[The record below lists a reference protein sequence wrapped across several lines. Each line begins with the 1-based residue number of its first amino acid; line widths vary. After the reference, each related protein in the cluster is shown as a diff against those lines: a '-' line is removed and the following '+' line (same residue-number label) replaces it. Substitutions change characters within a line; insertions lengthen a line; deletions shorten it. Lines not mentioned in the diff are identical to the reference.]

1 MILQLA
7 TSDFL
12 TVLGENWV
20 LVLLGV
26 LIALMIGCLG
36 GYLIGNTSLRTK
48 VTADMDGLERDKE
61 IHKAV
66 LDNVGIG
73 IAVYDQ
79 TGAIFCNETIFRFQ
93 DFLKG
98 GLPKTID
105 AFLNEFDNGNMLKSN
120 YILSCE
126 NGINVVRVN
135 YCVGRKI
142 YEIKV
147 IRKTGDQTDKYFSGE
162 VLNLVIVDDITQIKD
177 DERRQK
183 DLAANVS
190 HELKTPLTSINNSVF
205 SIINACGKGKMP
217 ERDNLLT
224 WSQRIQ
230 DNSTRM
236 QDIVNDF
243 LVLSQ
248 CSHASRMGIF
258 DIRDCVDQAYAAI
271 ADYPGCRGVVFT
283 LPDDTPMPLLY
294 GNHKLII
301 RCIINL
307 LTNAVKYINYDGK
320 TARNQ
325 IHVSIIRID
334 DRVAVQVEDNGRGIP
349 AKDIDHLFERF
360 YRVDNSGSREV
371 GGSGIGLA
379 IAKEIADMHDGVISV
394 SSVFGNGATFTLSL
408 PTAKTVFRGVS
419 QDAQTGVI
427 SDKPLYRAAAYFMG
441 LQECEAAKS
450 LGYTD
455 LDKLVDD
462 YESISETDVPARDKA
477 LAELLK
483 AFGNERFHSLEEEL
497 LSVEDYDEVDGP
509 VTGLDEE
516 DIVETTPEAESGVF
530 VMEADPVIP
539 EQPETETKTE
549 SQAETETSVKA
560 AEPEKTEPAG
570 ETETAKTETPAVKE
584 EVVETPSVSESASA
598 VDAVS
603 EALAQPPEPE
613 ETEPE
618 PVPQKTEEE
627 ILKEQFERAMAEKA
641 AAKAEA
647 ERLEKEKQL
656 LAKEEARKLLTQP
669 VVQISA
675 DQKKTVSQ
683 IKRENLDKKTIHP
696 ITNGKRYNRGRV
708 SPGEGDADNTKPE
721 QSAEKSGGEIK
732 SSLKKILDD
741 SSHKRLK

>member
-1 MILQLA
+1 MLVLVGVLVA
-7 TSDFL
+7 L
-12 TVLGENWV
+12 VLGC
-20 LVLLGV
+20 
-26 LIALMIGCLG
+26 LI
-36 GYLIGNTSLRTK
+36 GYLVGNTSLRGK
-48 VTADMDGLERDKE
+48 VTADMDGLERDML

-66 LDNVGIG
+66 LDSVGIG
-73 IAVYDQ
+73 MAVYDK
-79 TGAIFCNETIFRFQ
+79 TGAIFANETIFKFQ

-98 GLPKTID
+98 GLPNTID
-105 AFLNEFDNGNMLKSN
+105 DFLNEFDNGNLLKSN

-147 IRKTGDQTDKYFSGE
+147 IRKTGEQSDKYFSGE
-162 VLNLVIVDDITQIKD
+162 ILNLVIVDDITQIKD

-217 ERDNLLT
+217 DRDNLLT

-248 CSHASRMGIF
+248 CSHTSRMGIF
-258 DIRDCVDQAYAAI
+258 DIRDCVEQAYACM
-271 ADYPGCRGVVFT
+271 ADYPGSRGVVFT

-325 IHVSIIRID
+325 IHVSIHMID

-408 PTAKTVFRGVS
+408 PTAKTVFSGVT

-427 SDKPLYRAAAYFMG
+427 SEKPLYRAAAYFMG
-441 LQECEAAKS
+441 LQECEAVKS

-455 LDKLVDD
+455 LAKIVEE
-462 YESISETDVPARDKA
+462 YESINETDVPARDKA
-477 LAELLK
+477 LSELLK
-483 AFGNERFHSLEEEL
+483 AFGKERFASLEEEL
-497 LSVEDYDEVDGP
+497 LSVEDYDEIDGP
-509 VTGLDEE
+509 VTGLDAE
-516 DIVETTPEAESGVF
+516 DIAETTPEDQTVSE
-530 VMEADPVIP
+530 P
-539 EQPETETKTE
+539 EQSQPVLSDNMTVTISETPD
-549 SQAETETSVKA
+549 
-560 AEPEKTEPAG
+560 EPEEAEPAG
-570 ETETAKTETPAVKE
+570 EKQI
-584 EVVETPSVSESASA
+584 ESAPVSA
-598 VDAVS
+598 ERSDID
-603 EALAQPPEPE
+603 
-613 ETEPE
+613 
-618 PVPQKTEEE
+618 EEE
-627 ILKEQFERAMAEKA
+627 LLKEQFERARAQRAAE
-641 AAKAEA
+641 KAEA
-647 ERLEKEKQL
+647 ERIEKEQQL
-656 LAKEEARKLLTQP
+656 QAKAEARKLLTQP

-675 DQKKTVSQ
+675 DQKPAQQTKKDV
-683 IKRENLDKKTIHP
+683 IDRKTIHP
-696 ITNGKRYNRGRV
+696 ITTGKRYNRGRV
-708 SPGEGDADNTKPE
+708 TPEAEDAQAPKPE
-721 QSAEKSGGEIK
+721 QPAEKPGSEIK

-741 SSHKRLK
+741 SAPQHLK

>member
-1 MILQLA
+1 MIEPS
-7 TSDFL
+7 TSDLL
-12 TVLGENWV
+12 TVLGENWMLV
-20 LVLLGV
+20 LVGV
-26 LIALMIGCLG
+26 LVALILGCLI
-36 GYLIGNTSLRTK
+36 GYLIGNTSLRGK
-48 VTADMDGLERDKE
+48 VTANMDGLERDMM

-66 LDNVGIG
+66 LDSVGIG
-73 IAVYDQ
+73 MAVYDN
-79 TGAIFCNETIFRFQ
+79 TGAIFANETIFKLQ

-98 GLPKTID
+98 GLPQTID
-105 AFLNEFDNGNMLKSN
+105 DFLTEFDNGNMLKSN

-135 YCVGRKI
+135 YYVGRKI

-147 IRKTGDQTDKYFSGE
+147 IRKSGEQSGKYFNGE

-217 ERDNLLT
+217 ERDSLLI

-248 CSHASRMGIF
+248 CSHTSRMGIF
-258 DIRDCVDQAYAAI
+258 DIRDCVEQAYAGMS
-271 ADYPGCRGVVFT
+271 DYPGSRGVVFT

-325 IHVSIIRID
+325 IHVSIHVID

-408 PTAKTVFRGVS
+408 PTAKTVFSGVTA
-419 QDAQTGVI
+419 DAQTGVI
-427 SDKPLYRAAAYFMG
+427 SEKPLYRAAAYFMG
-441 LQECEAAKS
+441 LQECEAVKS

-455 LDKLVDD
+455 LDKYVAE
-462 YESISETDVPARDKA
+462 YEAISETDVPARDKA
-477 LAELLK
+477 LTELLR
-483 AFGNERFHSLEEEL
+483 AFGKERFASLEDEL
-497 LSVEDYDEVDGP
+497 LSIDDFDDIDGP
-509 VTGLDEE
+509 VTGLEAE
-516 DIVETTPEAESGVF
+516 DLVQTTPEAEVTA
-530 VMEADPVIP
+530 EAEEPQAVDTAPEVRTVPV
-539 EQPETETKTE
+539 ETEE
-549 SQAETETSVKA
+549 A
-560 AEPEKTEPAG
+560 ADVVVSE
-570 ETETAKTETPAVKE
+570 AVKE
-584 EVVETPSVSESASA
+584 AADPTADDEQ
-598 VDAVS
+598 
-603 EALAQPPEPE
+603 L
-613 ETEPE
+613 
-618 PVPQKTEEE
+618 
-627 ILKEQFERAMAEKA
+627 LKEQFERALAQRAAE
-641 AAKAEA
+641 KAEA
-647 ERLEKEKQL
+647 ERIEKEQQL
-656 LAKEEARKLLTQP
+656 QAKAEARKLLTQP

-675 DQKKTVSQ
+675 DQKPAQQTKKDV
-683 IKRENLDKKTIHP
+683 IDRKTIHP
-696 ITNGKRYNRGRV
+696 ITSGKRYNRGRAT
-708 SPGEGDADNTKPE
+708 PEAEDASASRPE
-721 QSAEKSGGEIK
+721 QTAEKPGSETK
-732 SSLKKILDD
+732 SSLKKLLDD
-741 SSHKRLK
+741 STPQHLK

>member
-1 MILQLA
+1 M
-7 TSDFL
+7 
-12 TVLGENWV
+12 TVLSENWV
-20 LVLLGV
+20 LVLVGV
-26 LIALMIGCLG
+26 LLILMIGCLI
-36 GYLIGNTSLRTK
+36 GYLIGNTSLRGK
-48 VTADMDGLERDKE
+48 VTAGIDGLERDKQ
-61 IHKAV
+61 IQKAV

-73 IAVYDQ
+73 IAVYDKS
-79 TGAIFCNETIFRFQ
+79 GAIFCNETIFRFQ

-105 AFLNEFDNGNMLKSN
+105 AFLTDFDNGNQLKSN

-126 NGINVVRVN
+126 NGVNVVRVN

-147 IRKTGDQTDKYFSGE
+147 IRRTGDQEDKYFSGE

-205 SIINACGKGKMP
+205 SIINACGKGAMP
-217 ERDNLLT
+217 DRSNLIT

-248 CSHASRMGIF
+248 CSHASKMGIF
-258 DIRDCVDQAYAAI
+258 DIRDCVEQAYAGM
-271 ADYPGCRGVVFT
+271 ADYPGSRGIVFT

-307 LTNAVKYINYDGK
+307 LTNAVKYINYEGK

-325 IHVSIIRID
+325 IHVSILMID

-379 IAKEIADMHDGVISV
+379 IAKEIAEMHDGVISV
-394 SSVFGNGATFTLSL
+394 SSVFGKGATFTLSL
-408 PTAKTVFRGVS
+408 PTAKTVFSGVS
-419 QDAQTGVI
+419 QDAKTGVI
-427 SDKPLYRAAAYFMG
+427 SDKPLYRAAAYFLG

-450 LGYTD
+450 MGYTD
-455 LDKLVDD
+455 LDKLVSE
-462 YESISETDVPARDKA
+462 YESVSETDVPARDKA

-483 AFGNERFHSLEEEL
+483 AFGGERFASLEEEL
-497 LSVEDYDEVDGP
+497 LYVEDFEEDGP
-509 VTGLDEE
+509 VTGLEIE
-516 DIVETTPEAESGVF
+516 DIAETMPEAEETAAVPEVSAEQPVVQTVVAQAVPEQASDAPADEIPAEALQGAD
-530 VMEADPVIP
+530 EADAI
-539 EQPETETKTE
+539 
-549 SQAETETSVKA
+549 SQ
-560 AEPEKTEPAG
+560 
-570 ETETAKTETPAVKE
+570 E
-584 EVVETPSVSESASA
+584 EF
-598 VDAVS
+598 
-603 EALAQPPEPE
+603 
-613 ETEPE
+613 
-618 PVPQKTEEE
+618 
-627 ILKEQFERAMAEKA
+627 LKQQFERAQAERA
-641 AAKAEA
+641 AERAEA
-647 ERLEKEKQL
+647 ERIEKEQQL

-683 IKRENLDKKTIHP
+683 INRESLDKKTIHP
-696 ITNGKRYNRGRV
+696 ITSGKRYNRGRAV
-708 SPGEGDADNTKPE
+708 PGGDDVNAPKPE
-721 QSAEKSGGEIK
+721 QGSEKAPGEIK

-741 SSHKRLK
+741 SQPQHLK